1 MFIIANTS
9 RRHWEVRHYIRS
21 TNKNVLVIIPMGTQ
35 EEVKNLSPAEQDELI
50 AHLRRFGA
58 IERSEVHRKQKNF
71 EGLVYSTDRP
81 LKEEEYRAGLEEVLD
96 EAQSRA
102 VVEATRS
109 AVAADEAVKKS
120 TRGKRLV
127 GDTNISMEQ
136 ELGNIKERKRMSVTI
151 TPTISQSDK
160 LHMN

>member
-1 MFIIANTS
+1 M
-9 RRHWEVRHYIRS
+9 
-21 TNKNVLVIIPMGTQ
+21 
-35 EEVKNLSPAEQDELI
+35 
-50 AHLRRFGA
+50 
-58 IERSEVHRKQKNF
+58 
-71 EGLVYSTDRP
+71 
-81 LKEEEYRAGLEEVLD
+81 
-96 EAQSRA
+96 
-102 VVEATRS
+102 VEATRS

-136 ELGNIKERKRMSVTI
+136 ELGNIKDRKRMSVTI